1 MTDDE
6 RDIGTITREYCR
18 AVDDTEVKKEEILT
32 R

>member
-6 RDIGTITREYCR
+6 RDIGTIAREYCR
-18 AVDDTEVKKEEILT
+18 AVDDTEAKEEEILA